1 MICRFGLCDAQRNA
15 MNVYLAP
22 GCQLAAVTDTLGRV
36 ILVDCTRA
44 IALRVWKGYR
54 EAQCSFI
61 EVAEKSDKTSQK
73 KDRRHALFLVIFAP
87 RRSVLEIWPLQR
99 GAKTAAFSA
108 SKFGQLIYNSYGLMG
123 STPGSKLKYTHS
135 SCLFFDS
142 SDLTIKEIHVPFHC
156 ALSDSNSKT
165 AKDLH
170 ILRRIKLCLK
180 SDGTHEQ
187 ITDEIDIMCSNL
199 QTNDIRLLS
208 LDILAKNSKSH
219 PNILSCAIAALEAQ
233 VNMEVDESEDVE
245 MDVEDTPHHEN
256 SSLEKSE
263 TEIIS
268 PQLQRAQLL
277 ILCENYKKLIKF
289 YNYVTKSTNDEDETT
304 STTDSQSMSVSS
316 TELNSIQK
324 LLDLLCLEQESHNDS
339 PKVTFKDIKDNER
352 AQGSFIPFLSAFNV
366 LNEDLILL
374 RDEKSDIYSHVGQII
389 FGQFFER
396 GRSLSKFISH
406 ANDSGIFCE
415 DFMKLLMCYWL
426 DQPFLYTK
434 SDELI
439 MDMTRFTGI
448 LENICLLAGNKV
460 EFEYN
465 SISTWWQ
472 NVREMLLESS
482 CALRGLLAAM
492 MCRNQA
498 LKCVQ
503 KEVCRIVE

>member
-1 MICRFGLCDAQRNA
+1 MICRFGLCDSQRNA

-22 GCQLAAVTDTLGRV
+22 GFQLAAVTDTLGRV
-36 ILVDCTRA
+36 ILIDCARA

-61 EVAEKSDKTSQK
+61 EVAEKSDKSNQK

-123 STPGSKLKYTHS
+123 STPGAKLKYIHS
-135 SCLFFDS
+135 RCLFFDP

-156 ALSDSNSKT
+156 AISDSNSKT

-180 SDGTHEQ
+180 SDGTREQ
-187 ITDEIDIMCSNL
+187 IIDEINMMCTNL

-208 LDILAKNSKSH
+208 LDILTKNSKTH
-219 PNILSCAIAALEAQ
+219 PNILSCAIYALETQ
-233 VNMEVDESEDVE
+233 LKLEDDENHNVE
-245 MDVEDTPHHEN
+245 MDVDETLHEN
-256 SSLEKSE
+256 ISLEKSE
-263 TEIIS
+263 TEITS
-268 PQLQRAQLL
+268 PHQQRAQLL
-277 ILCENYKKLIKF
+277 ILCDNYKKLIKF
-289 YNYVTKSTNDEDETT
+289 YNYVTKSTNDDDEINST
-304 STTDSQSMSVSS
+304 SDSQSMSVSS

-324 LLDLLCLEQESHNDS
+324 LLDLLCVEQGLHSDS
-339 PKVTFKDIKDNER
+339 PKVTFKDIKDDEPTD
-352 AQGSFIPFLSAFNV
+352 GSSFITYLSAFNV

-374 RDEKSDIYSHVGQII
+374 RDEKCKIYNQVGSII
-389 FGQFFER
+389 YGKFFER
-396 GRSLSKFISH
+396 GRTLNKFVVH
-406 ANDSGIFCE
+406 ASESGIFCE
-415 DFMKLLMCYWL
+415 DFMKLLMYYWL
-426 DQPFLYTK
+426 DQPFVYTK
-434 SDELI
+434 SEELI

-465 SISTWWQ
+465 SVSAWWQ

-498 LKCVQ
+498 VKCCQ
-503 KEVCRIVE
+503 KDVSI